1 MALPSIHLILDFDGT
16 LTTAT
21 TLPLIYD
28 IGHRLNPLCPS
39 WQSISQAYID
49 DYKNLKSAQMIK
61 PSTLSQE
68 LSWLES
74 LRAIEHRSIARVEAT
89 KVFRGVTKELIHSA
103 AGKAVKDREIELRP
117 GWEKLVGKVMEG
129 HGKVGVVSVGWS
141 PDFIQG
147 CMEASVQ
154 RVGPA
159 GQDGNFE
166 KGVDVA
172 SIDVRANNVLG
183 SDEGKLDRYWRAAS
197 VDDRSRIL
205 TAADKLRVMTDVVD
219 TEHIDGP
226 RPLVVYVGDSTTDL
240 ECLLHADVGICLDG
254 EPAAM
259 TGEQRDLEEALNR
272 VGIDRRW
279 LGDMKEADLEVPL
292 MQSINHSL
300 LWWAKDFHEIRGSP
314 LFSATNYCKY
324 REKNGS
330 SEDNM

>member
-1 MALPSIHLILDFDGT
+1 MPLPSIYLILDFDGT
-16 LTTAT
+16 LTTAS

-28 IGHRLNPLCPS
+28 IGHRLNPSCPS

-49 DYKNLKSAQMIK
+49 DYRDLKSAQIIK
-61 PSTLSQE
+61 PSTLLQE

-89 KVFRGVTKELIHSA
+89 KVFRGVTKEIIHSA
-103 AGKAVKDREIELRP
+103 ADKAVRDREIELRP

-141 PDFIQG
+141 ADFIKG

-154 RVGPA
+154 RVAAA
-159 GQDGNFE
+159 GQDGNLE

-183 SDEGKLDRYWRAAS
+183 GDEGKMDRYWKGAS

-219 TEHIDGP
+219 TEHIDGS

-240 ECLLHADVGICLDG
+240 ECFLHADVGICFGG
-254 EPAAM
+254 EPATM
-259 TGEQRDLEEALNR
+259 TGEQRDLEETLNR

-279 LGDMKEADLEVPL
+279 LGDMKEADLEVAL
-292 MQSINHSL
+292 MQSINRPL
-300 LWWAKDFHEIRGSP
+300 LWWAKDFDEIRGSP
-314 LFSATNYCKY
+314 LLNPRNYCKD

-330 SEDNM
+330 SDNNK